1 MLQRLFLT
9 SKIANRTRWHAEGR
23 KKMVYL
29 DIQQIHPYGRTL
41 TTNIQSLLQIA
52 VIFALHLQLMA
63 LIHFGA
69 RMLAIVY
76 GLVFVFPTTFHLQ
89 CA

>member
-9 SKIANRTRWHAEGR
+9 SKIANLTRWHAEGQ

-29 DIQQIHPYGRTL
+29 DIIQQIHPYGRTL

-63 LIHFGA
+63 LIHLGS
-69 RMLAIVY
+69 
-76 GLVFVFPTTFHLQ
+76 
-89 CA
+89 